1 MQWGKMMHVRLAER
15 RDLIQTERWANLARS
30 IQRTSD
36 RVARILG
43 DTQSVAAQRL
53 VTRLLVL
60 QRHLAENEY
69 SGAQLAAAVAM
80 VDDVAA
86 TLSQLVVELGVLP
99 RPPSP
104 QAVSTSRSWWATT
117 AHPTA
122 TPARSPRRCVSRRA

>member
-30 IQRTSD
+30 IERTSD

-104 QAVSTSRSWWATT
+104 QADRNG
-117 AHPTA
+117 P
-122 TPARSPRRCVSRRA
+122 P